1 MSHERAGREGVLP
14 GRAIRRLSRLL
25 SASLPV
31 AALVIASA
39 ASPAF
44 ANSPD
49 TALVPSAILC
59 SGYATCA
66 GLGYQS
72 YNYAS
77 RGGQSYWS
85 MTAGDECTNYV
96 AYVESTAFGAP
107 APGYLLGNA
116 GQWPASAAA
125 HGVTV
130 NRLPS
135 VGAVAEWDGG
145 AYGIGAEGHVA
156 VVEAVG
162 PDDKYILI
170 SQQHISSDV
179 DGFDWTRINAGFPAD
194 SWQSWPS
201 HFIHFAI
208 KGYASV
214 GYYSA
219 RTGSVAIRD
228 SLTAGPA
235 SVKFRLSRPGMIPL
249 AGNWTGRGTAGGYYN
264 PANGTFHLRTG
275 LDSGRYRPVFTFG
288 PPGMIPL
295 AGDWTGDGADRIGYY
310 DPQDGSF
317 HLHYYLS
324 ADGPSRSFT
333 FGPPGM
339 IPLAGDWAGKRAD
352 SVGYYNPRTGRF
364 TLRAFASSG
373 PAAVSFAF
381 GPPGMI
387 PLAGNWTGGR
397 RSEIGYYNPRTGWY
411 YLRAGLNRGRLRYRF
426 RFGPRGMLPLAADWL
441 S

>member
-1 MSHERAGREGVLP
+1 MHEL
-14 GRAIRRLSRLL
+14 RRVRR
-25 SASLPV
+25 V
-31 AALVIASA
+31 NCV
-39 ASPAF
+39 
-44 ANSPD
+44 
-49 TALVPSAILC
+49 
-59 SGYATCA
+59 
-66 GLGYQS
+66 
-72 YNYAS
+72 
-77 RGGQSYWS
+77 
-85 MTAGDECTNYV
+85 
-96 AYVESTAFGAP
+96 GAP
-107 APGYLLGNA
+107 VPGYLLGNA
-116 GQWPASAAA
+116 GQWQASAAA

-130 NRLPS
+130 NQVPS

-201 HFIHFAI
+201 HFIHFAV

-249 AGNWTGRGTAGGYYN
+249 AGDWTGRGTAGGYYN
-264 PANGTFHLRTG
+264 PANGTFHLRSG
-275 LDSGRYRPVFTFG
+275 LDSGHYRPAFTFG

-324 ADGPSRSFT
+324 ADGPSRSFA

-339 IPLAGDWAGKRAD
+339 IPLAGDWTGKRAD
-352 SVGYYNPRTGRF
+352 SVGYYDPRTGGSRSAPGRAAGRRPLVR
-364 TLRAFASSG
+364 LRAARHD
-373 PAAVSFAF
+373 PA
-381 GPPGMI
+381 
-387 PLAGNWTGGR
+387 GR
-397 RSEIGYYNPRTGWY
+397 QLDRRPEVRDRLLQPAHRVVLPARRAQPR
-411 YLRAGLNRGRLRYRF
+411 A
-426 RFGPRGMLPLAADWL
+426 PALPLPVRSARHAAARR
-441 S
+441 